1 MEVAPMKR
9 LLLLVTIL
17 VAGCAQQQSDQLTQ
31 QQKDQIKSDVK
42 AVLDSILARV
52 DRLDPGWADYYVD
65 SPDWGM
71 ANADGSRWDY
81 KTFVKNVP
89 EAFKT
94 MTSYKW
100 ITTRQDFS
108 FMTKDMVI
116 CAWDGKDETIM
127 DTGDKVIYDPHA
139 MTAVFKKIAGQWK
152 IVYSHDS
159 GNPVMQKAGKK

>member
-1 MEVAPMKR
+1 MKSNLLVM
-9 LLLLVTIL
+9 LLLFLLV
-17 VAGCAQQQSDQLTQ
+17 GCTKQQDDQLTQ

-52 DRLDPGWADYYVD
+52 DRLDPGWADYYAD

-94 MTSYKW
+94 MTAYRW
-100 ITTRQDFS
+100 TTTRQDCL

-116 CAWDGKDETIM
+116 CAWDGRDETIM
-127 DTGDKVIYDPHA
+127 NTGDRVIYDPHA
-139 MTAVFKKIAGQWK
+139 ITAVFKKIAGQWK
-152 IVYSHDS
+152 IVYRRDS
-159 GNPVMQKAGKK
+159 GTPVMQKAGKK